1 MNPTSVE
8 RRFSLD
14 SNILVYAADQ
24 DADANRHEISLA
36 LMAAGREV
44 GLCPDPA
51 VSHRVLL
58 RNHAQTSAE
67 ARRRE
72 CFRQRLA

>member
-24 DADANRHEISLA
+24 DADAIGMR
-36 LMAAGREV
+36 
-44 GLCPDPA
+44 
-51 VSHRVLL
+51 
-58 RNHAQTSAE
+58 
-67 ARRRE
+67 
-72 CFRQRLA
+72 FRSR